1 MTTQNKTPENTKK
14 NTLPKSAPTKQT
26 GFKQGFLHIFSSI
39 SYSVQG
45 LVAGFRLS
53 LAFRQECAVFVFLCF
68 LLAYFDKPMHIWLIS
83 LFLWI
88 CVFACE
94 LINTAI
100 EECVDMISKEYSTTI
115 KAIKDMASAAV
126 FCFTI
131 FNLVA
136 QIYIFYDDIKALIGA

>member
-1 MTTQNKTPENTKK
+1 MHAKDTQEDKM
-14 NTLPKSAPTKQT
+14 PKSAPPKQT

-39 SYSVQG
+39 SYSLQG

-53 LAFRQECAVFVFLCF
+53 LAFRQECAVFLFLCF
-68 LLAYFDKPMHIWLIS
+68 LLAFFEKPIHIWLIS

-88 CVFACE
+88 CVFAFE
-94 LINTAI
+94 LVNTAL
-100 EECVDMISKEYSTTI
+100 EECVDMISKDYSLTI

-126 FCFTI
+126 FCFTM

-136 QIYIFYDDIKALIGA
+136 QIYIFYDDIKNIFL